1 MHTIQLLTKGRVMSV
16 QLLFSEYFGIDK
28 SVMDDYGA
36 LNLCIEA
43 DLPLFID
50 PFLLFASEKEEYVEL
65 HENIVQHL
73 ISLRKLAVENPNS
86 DLALFQFPEVKQN
99 WLGLCKWGNNGKG
112 LGPKFARDLISAFN
126 GYYANFGDEQLTS
139 TSHIEKL
146 TLVGSGIGRDFISD
160 FTTNLMLEYL
170 LNYTEKFALENL
182 SENQRKEF
190 SVRCSFNSELMTWVP
205 QKFTLPY
212 FYLDEDGDFLLL
224 TPLDILT
231 KDEAYICHS
240 DLKNQFRRIT
250 NSLENSSLRDA
261 INMYFRRKLP
271 PMPKSKDIEAAV
283 NATLLQFPEIL
294 DYYIKYKEDN
304 KEGASKVSS
313 EKIDRVRK
321 ELLDTLTDF
330 CEKVSEN
337 SDFFETK
344 PDSYT
349 AALERA
355 IYLKEVIEDNDGYR
369 VFYKDGKPIAH
380 EDTIQRIFRLTW
392 FATDFSVDS
401 EVNNGRGP
409 ADYKISYGQR
419 DSTIVEFKL
428 ASSTSLKKNLLNQT
442 EIYKKASKS
451 INDIK
456 VILCYTAAEIAKV
469 NRILKSIKQEGAENI
484 IIIDATKK
492 VSASKV

>member
-1 MHTIQLLTKGRVMSV
+1 MSV

-28 SVMDDYGA
+28 SVMDSYGA
-36 LNLCIEA
+36 LNICIEA

-65 HENIVQHL
+65 HNNIVDHL
-73 ISLRKLAVENPNS
+73 VSLRKRAVENPET
-86 DLALFQFPEVKQN
+86 DLRLFQFPEIKQN

-112 LGPKFARDLISAFN
+112 LGPKFARDIIKAFN
-126 GYYANFGDEQLTS
+126 GFYANFGEETVTTS
-139 TSHIEKL
+139 SHIEKL

-160 FTTNLMLEYL
+160 FTTNLMFEYL
-170 LNYTEKFALENL
+170 LGYTQKFALENL
-182 SENQRKEF
+182 EEKHREVF
-190 SVRCSFNSELMTWVP
+190 SVRCSFNEELMTWTP
-205 QKFTLPY
+205 KEFILPY
-212 FYLDEDGDFLLL
+212 FYLEEDGDFLLL

-231 KDEAYICHS
+231 KDEAYICHG

-250 NSLENSSLRDA
+250 GSLENTSLRDT
-261 INMYFRRKLP
+261 INMYFQNKLP
-271 PMPKSKDIEAAV
+271 PLAKSKDIEAAV
-283 NATLLQFPEIL
+283 NATILKFPEIL
-294 DYYIKYKEDN
+294 DHYIKYKEDN
-304 KEGASKVSS
+304 KDGASKVSAKKI
-313 EKIDRVRK
+313 EKMRK
-321 ELLDTLTDF
+321 EFLDTLTEF
-330 CEKVSEN
+330 CQAVSDN
-337 SDFFETK
+337 SEFFDTR

-355 IYLKEVIEDNDGYR
+355 IYLKEVIENNDGYR
-369 VFYKDGKPIAH
+369 VFYKDGNAIAH
-380 EDTIQRIFRLTW
+380 EETIQRIFRLTW
-392 FATDFSVDS
+392 FATDFSIDS

-409 ADYKISYGQR
+409 ADYKISYGER

-428 ASSTSLKKNLLNQT
+428 ASSSSLKKNLLNQT

-456 VILCYTAAEIAKV
+456 VILCYTAFEIARV

-492 VSASKV
+492 LSASKV

>member
-1 MHTIQLLTKGRVMSV
+1 MSV

-28 SVMDDYGA
+28 NVMDNYGA
-36 LNLCIEA
+36 LNICIEA

-50 PFLLFASEKEEYVEL
+50 PFLLFASEKKEYVEL
-65 HENIVQHL
+65 HDNIVDHL
-73 ISLRKLAVENPNS
+73 VSLRKLAVQNPEA
-86 DLALFQFPEVKQN
+86 DLRLFQFPEIKQN

-112 LGPKFARDLISAFN
+112 LGPKFARDIIKAFN
-126 GYYANFGDEQLTS
+126 GFYANFGDETVTTS
-139 TSHIEKL
+139 SHIEKL

-160 FTTNLMLEYL
+160 FTTNLMFEYL
-170 LNYTEKFALENL
+170 LEYTQKFALENL
-182 SENQRKEF
+182 EEKHRKVF
-190 SVRCSFNSELMTWVP
+190 SVRCLFNEELMTWTP
-205 QKFTLPY
+205 KEFTLPY
-212 FYLDEDGDFLLL
+212 FYLEEDGDFLLL

-250 NSLENSSLRDA
+250 GSLENTSLRDA
-261 INMYFRRKLP
+261 INMYFQKKLP
-271 PMPKSKDIEAAV
+271 PLAKSKDIEAAV
-283 NATLLQFPEIL
+283 NATILKFPEIL
-294 DYYIKYKEDN
+294 DHYIKYKEDN
-304 KEGASKVSS
+304 KDVASKVST
-313 EKIDRVRK
+313 EKIEKIRK
-321 ELLDTLTDF
+321 ELLDTLTEF
-330 CEKVSEN
+330 CQAVSEN
-337 SDFFETK
+337 SKFFDTR

-355 IYLKEVIEDNDGYR
+355 IYLKEVIENNDGYR
-369 VFYKDGKPIAH
+369 VFYKDGKAIAH
-380 EDTIQRIFRLTW
+380 EETIQRIFRLTW

-409 ADYKISYGQR
+409 ADYKISYGER

-428 ASSTSLKKNLLNQT
+428 ASSSLLKKNLLNQT

-456 VILCYTAAEIAKV
+456 VILCYTASEIAKV
-469 NRILKSIKQEGAENI
+469 NRILKSIKQDGAENI

-492 VSASKV
+492 LSASKL